1 MLLKKNLDKQ
11 HYSQYTLDI
20 KVICKKCFDLI
31 EGYCHNGYVSNK
43 RLSIKRWRK
52 GMVHDMEM
60 RFVSTGSYLPEH
72 VVDNEFL
79 SRIVDTSDEWIS
91 SRTGIKQRRVTS
103 GEGTAYMATK
113 AAAKAIMEADIDPMD
128 IDIIIVATMSPD
140 NFLPNTACEV
150 QAEIGA
156 MNAVCY
162 DLSAACSGFVFA
174 LNTAYAFI
182 KAGIYKTILLIG
194 SEVLS
199 KMLDWNDRSTCVL
212 FGDGAGAAIVQA
224 TETGVFESIMGS
236 DGSKKDA
243 LTCTSRYINN
253 PLVSKESIISDE
265 NSLDYIKMEG
275 QEVFKFVIRTIPLTI
290 QQVIEE
296 NNYTKEE
303 IRYYVLHQANQRILE
318 SVAKKL
324 KEPIEK
330 FPMNLD
336 KYGNT
341 SAASIPI
348 LLDKMNKKNMLN
360 RGDKIIL
367 SGFGGGLTW
376 GTILIEW

>member
-1 MLLKKNLDKQ
+1 
-11 HYSQYTLDI
+11 
-20 KVICKKCFDLI
+20 
-31 EGYCHNGYVSNK
+31 
-43 RLSIKRWRK
+43 
-52 GMVHDMEM
+52 MEM
-60 RFVSTGSYLPEH
+60 RFVSTGSYLPEQ

-79 SRIVDTSDEWIS
+79 SQIVDTSDEWIS
-91 SRTGIKQRRVTS
+91 SRTGIRQRRVTI
-103 GEGTAYMATK
+103 GEGTACMAAK
-113 AAAKAIMEADIDPMD
+113 AAAKAIARADIDPMD

-140 NFLPNTACEV
+140 NCLPNTACEV
-150 QAEIGA
+150 QAEVGA
-156 MNAVCY
+156 MNAVCF
-162 DLSAACSGFVFA
+162 DLSAACSGFVYA
-174 LNTAYAFI
+174 LNTAYSFI
-182 KAGIYKTILLIG
+182 KAGIYKTALVIG

-212 FGDGAGAAIVQA
+212 FGDGAGAMIVQA
-224 TETGVFESIMGS
+224 SETGIFESVLGS
-236 DGSKKDA
+236 DGTRKDA
-243 LTCTSRYINN
+243 LTCASRYIRN
-253 PLVSKESIISDE
+253 PLVSKENTPSGEDT
-265 NSLDYIKMEG
+265 LDYVKMEG
-275 QEVFKFVIRTIPLTI
+275 QEVFKFVVKTIPLTI
-290 QQVIEE
+290 QQVIEKAGCTQE
-296 NNYTKEE
+296 D

-376 GTILIEW
+376 GTTLIEW

>member
-1 MLLKKNLDKQ
+1 
-11 HYSQYTLDI
+11 
-20 KVICKKCFDLI
+20 
-31 EGYCHNGYVSNK
+31 
-43 RLSIKRWRK
+43 
-52 GMVHDMEM
+52 MVHGMEM

-91 SRTGIKQRRVTS
+91 SRTGIRQRRVTA
-103 GEGTAYMATK
+103 GEGTACMAAK
-113 AAAKAIMEADIDPMD
+113 AAAKAIAESDIDPMD
-128 IDIIIVATMSPD
+128 IDVIIVATMSPD

-182 KAGIYKTILLIG
+182 KAGIYKTALLIG
-194 SEVLS
+194 AEVLS

-224 TETGVFESIMGS
+224 SETGVFESIMGS
-236 DGSKKDA
+236 DGTKKDA
-243 LTCTSRYINN
+243 LTCASRYINN
-253 PLVSKESIISDE
+253 PLVSREGIISDE
-265 NSLDYIKMEG
+265 ISLDYIKMEG

-290 QQVIEE
+290 QQVIEK
-296 NNYTKEE
+296 NNYTKEG

-348 LLDKMNKKNMLN
+348 LLDKMNKKNMLS

>member
-1 MLLKKNLDKQ
+1 
-11 HYSQYTLDI
+11 
-20 KVICKKCFDLI
+20 
-31 EGYCHNGYVSNK
+31 
-43 RLSIKRWRK
+43 
-52 GMVHDMEM
+52 MVHGMEM

-91 SRTGIKQRRVTS
+91 SRTGIRQRRVTA
-103 GEGTAYMATK
+103 GEGTACMAAK
-113 AAAKAIMEADIDPMD
+113 AAAKAIAESDIDPMD
-128 IDIIIVATMSPD
+128 IDVIIVATMSPD

-182 KAGIYKTILLIG
+182 KAGIYKTALLIG
-194 SEVLS
+194 AEVLS

-224 TETGVFESIMGS
+224 SETGVFESIMGS
-236 DGSKKDA
+236 DGTKKDA
-243 LTCTSRYINN
+243 LTCASRYINN
-253 PLVSKESIISDE
+253 PLVSREGIISDE
-265 NSLDYIKMEG
+265 ISLDYIKMEG

-290 QQVIEE
+290 QQVIEK
-296 NNYTKEE
+296 NNYTKED

-348 LLDKMNKKNMLN
+348 LLDKMNKKNMLS

>member
-1 MLLKKNLDKQ
+1 
-11 HYSQYTLDI
+11 
-20 KVICKKCFDLI
+20 
-31 EGYCHNGYVSNK
+31 
-43 RLSIKRWRK
+43 
-52 GMVHDMEM
+52 MVHGMEI

-91 SRTGIKQRRVTS
+91 SRTGIRQRRVTA
-103 GEGTAYMATK
+103 GEGTACMAAK
-113 AAAKAIMEADIDPMD
+113 AAAKAIAESDIDPMD

-182 KAGIYKTILLIG
+182 KAGIYKTALLIG
-194 SEVLS
+194 AEVLS

-224 TETGVFESIMGS
+224 SETGVFESIMGS
-236 DGSKKDA
+236 DGTKKDA
-243 LTCTSRYINN
+243 LTCASRYINN
-253 PLVSKESIISDE
+253 PLVSREGIISE
-265 NSLDYIKMEG
+265 EISLDYIKMEG

-290 QQVIEE
+290 QQVIEK
-296 NNYTKEE
+296 NNYTKDE

-348 LLDKMNKKNMLN
+348 LLDKMNKKNMLS

>member
-1 MLLKKNLDKQ
+1 MKKILDKQ
-11 HYSQYTLDI
+11 HFNQYTLDI

-31 EGYCHNGYVSNK
+31 EGYCHNGYVSDQG
-43 RLSIKRWRK
+43 LSIKRWQK
-52 GMVHDMEM
+52 GMVHGMEM

-79 SRIVDTSDEWIS
+79 SQIVETSDEWIS
-91 SRTGIKQRRVTS
+91 SRTGIKQRRVTL
-103 GEGTAYMATK
+103 GEGTACMAAK
-113 AAAKAIMEADIDPMD
+113 AAAKAIARADINPLD

-140 NFLPNTACEV
+140 NSMPNTACEV

-174 LNTAYAFI
+174 LNTAYSFI
-182 KAGIYKTILLIG
+182 KAGIYKTALVIG

-199 KMLDWNDRSTCVL
+199 KMIDWNDRSTCVL

-224 TETGVFESIMGS
+224 AETGVFESILGS
-236 DGSKKDA
+236 DGTKKDA
-243 LTCTSRYINN
+243 LTCPSRYINN
-253 PLVSKESIISDE
+253 PLVSRESMSSDE
-265 NSLDYIKMEG
+265 SSFDYIKMEG

-290 QQVIEE
+290 QQVIEKTE
-296 NNYTKEE
+296 YTKDE

-376 GTILIEW
+376 GTTLIEW

>member
-1 MLLKKNLDKQ
+1 
-11 HYSQYTLDI
+11 
-20 KVICKKCFDLI
+20 
-31 EGYCHNGYVSNK
+31 
-43 RLSIKRWRK
+43 
-52 GMVHDMEM
+52 MVHGMEM

-91 SRTGIKQRRVTS
+91 SRTGIRQRRVTA
-103 GEGTAYMATK
+103 GEGTACMAAK
-113 AAAKAIMEADIDPMD
+113 AAAKAIAESDIDPMD

-182 KAGIYKTILLIG
+182 KAGIYRTALLIG
-194 SEVLS
+194 AEVLS

-212 FGDGAGAAIVQA
+212 FGDGAGASIVQA
-224 TETGVFESIMGS
+224 SETGVFESIMGS
-236 DGSKKDA
+236 DGTKKDA
-243 LTCTSRYINN
+243 LTCASRYINN
-253 PLVSKESIISDE
+253 PLVSRGDIISDE
-265 NSLDYIKMEG
+265 ISLDYIKMEG

-290 QQVIEE
+290 QQVIEK
-296 NNYTKEE
+296 NNYTKDE

-348 LLDKMNKKNMLN
+348 LLDKMNKKNMLS

>member
-1 MLLKKNLDKQ
+1 
-11 HYSQYTLDI
+11 
-20 KVICKKCFDLI
+20 
-31 EGYCHNGYVSNK
+31 
-43 RLSIKRWRK
+43 
-52 GMVHDMEM
+52 MVHGMEM

-91 SRTGIKQRRVTS
+91 SRTGIRQRRVTA
-103 GEGTAYMATK
+103 GEGTACMAAK
-113 AAAKAIMEADIDPMD
+113 AAAKAIVEADMDPMD

-182 KAGIYKTILLIG
+182 KAGIYKTALLIG

-224 TETGVFESIMGS
+224 SETGVFESIMGS
-236 DGSKKDA
+236 DGTKKDA
-243 LTCTSRYINN
+243 LTCASRYINN
-253 PLVSKESIISDE
+253 PLVSRESIISDE
-265 NSLDYIKMEG
+265 ISPDYIKMAG
-275 QEVFKFVIRTIPLTI
+275 QDVFKFVIRTIPLTI
-290 QQVIEE
+290 QQVMEK
-296 NNYTKEE
+296 NNCTKDE

-348 LLDKMNKKNMLN
+348 LLDKMNNKNMLS

-376 GTILIEW
+376 GTTLIEW

>member
-1 MLLKKNLDKQ
+1 
-11 HYSQYTLDI
+11 
-20 KVICKKCFDLI
+20 
-31 EGYCHNGYVSNK
+31 
-43 RLSIKRWRK
+43 
-52 GMVHDMEM
+52 MVHGMEM

-91 SRTGIKQRRVTS
+91 SRTGIRQRRVTA
-103 GEGTAYMATK
+103 GEGTACMAAK
-113 AAAKAIMEADIDPMD
+113 AAAKAIAAADIDPMD

-182 KAGIYKTILLIG
+182 KAGIYKTALLIG

-224 TETGVFESIMGS
+224 SETGVFESIMGS
-236 DGSKKDA
+236 DGTKKDA
-243 LTCTSRYINN
+243 LTCASRYINN
-253 PLVSKESIISDE
+253 PLVSRESIISDE
-265 NSLDYIKMEG
+265 ISPDYIKMAG
-275 QEVFKFVIRTIPLTI
+275 QDVFKFVIRTIPLTI
-290 QQVIEE
+290 QQVMEK
-296 NNYTKEE
+296 NNSTKDE

-348 LLDKMNKKNMLN
+348 LLDKMNKKNMLS

-376 GTILIEW
+376 GTTLIEW

>member
-1 MLLKKNLDKQ
+1 
-11 HYSQYTLDI
+11 
-20 KVICKKCFDLI
+20 
-31 EGYCHNGYVSNK
+31 
-43 RLSIKRWRK
+43 
-52 GMVHDMEM
+52 MVHDMEM

-91 SRTGIKQRRVTS
+91 SRTGIRQRRVTA
-103 GEGTAYMATK
+103 GEGTACMAAK
-113 AAAKAIMEADIDPMD
+113 AAAKAIAESDIDPMD

-182 KAGIYKTILLIG
+182 KSGIYKTALLIG
-194 SEVLS
+194 AEVLS
-199 KMLDWNDRSTCVL
+199 KMLDWNDRLTCVL

-224 TETGVFESIMGS
+224 SETGVFESIMGS
-236 DGSKKDA
+236 DGTKKDA
-243 LTCTSRYINN
+243 LTCASRYINN
-253 PLVSKESIISDE
+253 PLVSREDIISDE
-265 NSLDYIKMEG
+265 ISLDYIKMEG

-290 QQVIEE
+290 QQVIDK
-296 NNYTKEE
+296 NNYTKDE

-348 LLDKMNKKNMLN
+348 LLDKMNKKNMLS

>member
-1 MLLKKNLDKQ
+1 
-11 HYSQYTLDI
+11 
-20 KVICKKCFDLI
+20 
-31 EGYCHNGYVSNK
+31 
-43 RLSIKRWRK
+43 
-52 GMVHDMEM
+52 MVHDMEM
-60 RFVSTGSYLPEH
+60 RFVNTGSYLPEH

-91 SRTGIKQRRVTS
+91 SRTGIRQRRVTA
-103 GEGTAYMATK
+103 GEGTACMAAK
-113 AAAKAIMEADIDPMD
+113 AAAKAIAESDIDPMD

-182 KAGIYKTILLIG
+182 KSGIYKTALLIG
-194 SEVLS
+194 AEVLS
-199 KMLDWNDRSTCVL
+199 KMLDWNDRLTCVL

-224 TETGVFESIMGS
+224 SETGVFESIMGS
-236 DGSKKDA
+236 DGTKKDA
-243 LTCTSRYINN
+243 LTCASRYINN
-253 PLVSKESIISDE
+253 PLVSREDIISDE
-265 NSLDYIKMEG
+265 ISLDYIKMEG

-290 QQVIEE
+290 QQVIDK
-296 NNYTKEE
+296 NNYTKDE

-348 LLDKMNKKNMLN
+348 LLDKMNKKNMLS

>member
-1 MLLKKNLDKQ
+1 
-11 HYSQYTLDI
+11 
-20 KVICKKCFDLI
+20 
-31 EGYCHNGYVSNK
+31 
-43 RLSIKRWRK
+43 
-52 GMVHDMEM
+52 MVHDMEM

-91 SRTGIKQRRVTS
+91 SRTGIRQRRVTA
-103 GEGTAYMATK
+103 GEGTACMAAK
-113 AAAKAIMEADIDPMD
+113 AAAKAIAESDIDPMD

-182 KAGIYKTILLIG
+182 KSGIYKTALLIG
-194 SEVLS
+194 AEVLS
-199 KMLDWNDRSTCVL
+199 KMLDWNDRLTCVL

-224 TETGVFESIMGS
+224 SETGVFESIMGS
-236 DGSKKDA
+236 DGTKKDA
-243 LTCTSRYINN
+243 LTCASRYINN
-253 PLVSKESIISDE
+253 PLVSREDMISDE
-265 NSLDYIKMEG
+265 ISLDYIKMEG

-290 QQVIEE
+290 QQVIEK
-296 NNYTKEE
+296 NNYTKDE

-348 LLDKMNKKNMLN
+348 LLDKMNKKNMLS

>member
-1 MLLKKNLDKQ
+1 
-11 HYSQYTLDI
+11 
-20 KVICKKCFDLI
+20 
-31 EGYCHNGYVSNK
+31 
-43 RLSIKRWRK
+43 
-52 GMVHDMEM
+52 MVHGMEM
-60 RFVSTGSYLPEH
+60 RFVSTGSYLPEQA
-72 VVDNEFL
+72 VDNEYL
-79 SRIVDTSDEWIS
+79 SGIVDTSDEWIS
-91 SRTGIKQRRVTS
+91 SRTGIRKRRITV
-103 GEGTAYMATK
+103 GEGTACMAAK
-113 AAAKAIMEADIDPMD
+113 AAAKAVARADIDPLD

-156 MNAVCY
+156 MHAVCY

-174 LNTAYAFI
+174 LNTAYSFL
-182 KAGIYKTILLIG
+182 KAGIYKTALIIG

-199 KMLDWNDRSTCVL
+199 KMIDWNERSTCVL

-224 TETGVFESIMGS
+224 SETGLFESVLGS
-236 DGSKKDA
+236 DGTRKNS
-243 LTCTSRYINN
+243 LTCASRYIIN
-253 PLVSKESIISDE
+253 PLVSQDSNSTDE
-265 NSLDYIKMEG
+265 TALDYIKMDG
-275 QEVFKFVIRTIPLTI
+275 QEVFKFVIKTIPLTI
-290 QQVIEE
+290 QQVMEKSCC
-296 NNYTKEE
+296 TKEE

-318 SVAKKL
+318 SVSKKL

-348 LLDKMNKKNMLN
+348 LLDKMNKRNMLD

-376 GTILIEW
+376 GTTLIEW

>member
-1 MLLKKNLDKQ
+1 
-11 HYSQYTLDI
+11 
-20 KVICKKCFDLI
+20 
-31 EGYCHNGYVSNK
+31 
-43 RLSIKRWRK
+43 
-52 GMVHDMEM
+52 MVHGMEM

-79 SRIVDTSDEWIS
+79 SQIVDTSDEWIS
-91 SRTGIKQRRVTS
+91 SRTGIKQRRVTA
-103 GEGTAYMATK
+103 GEGTACMAAK
-113 AAAKAIMEADIDPMD
+113 AAAKAIAEADMDPMD

-182 KAGIYKTILLIG
+182 KAGIYKTALLIG

-224 TETGVFESIMGS
+224 SETGVFESIMGS
-236 DGSKKDA
+236 DGTQKDA
-243 LTCTSRYINN
+243 LTCASRYINN
-253 PLVSKESIISDE
+253 PLVSRESIISDE
-265 NSLDYIKMEG
+265 ISPDYIKMAG
-275 QEVFKFVIRTIPLTI
+275 QDVFKFVIRTIPLTI
-290 QQVIEE
+290 QQVIEK
-296 NNYTKEE
+296 NKSTKDE
-303 IRYYVLHQANQRILE
+303 IRFYVLHQANQRILE

-348 LLDKMNKKNMLN
+348 LLDKMNKKNMLS

-376 GTILIEW
+376 GTTLIEW

>member
-1 MLLKKNLDKQ
+1 M
-11 HYSQYTLDI
+11 
-20 KVICKKCFDLI
+20 F
-31 EGYCHNGYVSNK
+31 
-43 RLSIKRWRK
+43 SIKRWQK
-52 GMVHDMEM
+52 GMVHGMEM

-91 SRTGIKQRRVTS
+91 SRTGIRQRRITV
-103 GEGTAYMATK
+103 GEGTACMAAK
-113 AAAKAIMEADIDPMD
+113 AAAKAVARADIDPLD
-128 IDIIIVATMSPD
+128 IDIIIVATMTPD
-140 NFLPNTACEV
+140 NFMPNTACEV
-150 QAEIGA
+150 QVEIGA

-162 DLSAACSGFVFA
+162 DLSAACSGFIFA
-174 LNTAYAFI
+174 LNTAYSFI
-182 KAGIYKTILLIG
+182 KAGIYKTALIIG

-199 KMLDWNDRSTCVL
+199 KVLDWNDRSTCVL

-224 TETGVFESIMGS
+224 SEIGQFESVLGS
-236 DGSKKDA
+236 DGTNKNA
-243 LTCTSRYINN
+243 LACANRYIIN
-253 PLVSKESIISDE
+253 PLVSQDSNISGE
-265 NSLDYIKMEG
+265 ISLDYVKMDG
-275 QEVFKFVIRTIPLTI
+275 HEVFKFVIKTIPLTI
-290 QQVIEE
+290 QQVLEKSSC
-296 NNYTKEE
+296 TKEE

-318 SVAKKL
+318 SISKKL
-324 KEPIEK
+324 NEPIEK

-376 GTILIEW
+376 GTTLIEW

>member
-1 MLLKKNLDKQ
+1 MNK
-11 HYSQYTLDI
+11 YTLDI

-31 EGYCHNGYVSNK
+31 ERYCHNGYVSYHGIP
-43 RLSIKRWRK
+43 IKRWQK
-52 GMVHDMEM
+52 GMVHGMEM
-60 RFVSTGSYLPEH
+60 RFVSTGSYLPEQ

-91 SRTGIKQRRVTS
+91 TRTGIRQRRITLD
-103 GEGTAYMATK
+103 EGTACMAAK
-113 AAAKAIMEADIDPMD
+113 AAAKAIARAGIDPMD

-150 QAEIGA
+150 QAKIGA

-174 LNTAYAFI
+174 LNTAYSFI
-182 KAGIYKTILLIG
+182 KSEIYKTALIIG

-199 KMLDWNDRSTCVL
+199 KLLDWDDRSTCVL

-224 TETGVFESIMGS
+224 SETGTFESILGS
-236 DGSKKDA
+236 DGTRKNA
-243 LTCTSRYINN
+243 LTCASRYIIN
-253 PLVSKESIISDE
+253 PLVSQDCNISDE
-265 NSLDYIKMEG
+265 ISLDYVKMEG
-275 QEVFKFVIRTIPLTI
+275 QEVFKFVVRTIPLTI
-290 QQVIEE
+290 QQVMEKA
-296 NNYTKEE
+296 NCTKEE
-303 IRYYVLHQANQRILE
+303 IRYYILHQANQRILE
-318 SVAKKL
+318 SISKKL

-376 GTILIEW
+376 GTTLIEW

>member
-1 MLLKKNLDKQ
+1 
-11 HYSQYTLDI
+11 
-20 KVICKKCFDLI
+20 
-31 EGYCHNGYVSNK
+31 
-43 RLSIKRWRK
+43 
-52 GMVHDMEM
+52 MVHGMEI

-91 SRTGIKQRRVTS
+91 SRTGIRQRRVTA
-103 GEGTAYMATK
+103 GEGTACMAAK
-113 AAAKAIMEADIDPMD
+113 AAAKAIAESDIDPMD

-182 KAGIYKTILLIG
+182 IG
-194 SEVLS
+194 AEVLS

-224 TETGVFESIMGS
+224 SETGVFESIMGS
-236 DGSKKDA
+236 DGTKKDA
-243 LTCTSRYINN
+243 LTCASRYINN
-253 PLVSKESIISDE
+253 PLVSREGIISE
-265 NSLDYIKMEG
+265 EISLDYIKMEG

-290 QQVIEE
+290 QQVIEK
-296 NNYTKEE
+296 NNYTKDE

-348 LLDKMNKKNMLN
+348 LLDKMNKKNMLS

>member
-1 MLLKKNLDKQ
+1 
-11 HYSQYTLDI
+11 
-20 KVICKKCFDLI
+20 
-31 EGYCHNGYVSNK
+31 
-43 RLSIKRWRK
+43 
-52 GMVHDMEM
+52 MEM
-60 RFVSTGSYLPEH
+60 RFVSTGSYLPEQ
-72 VVDNEFL
+72 VVDNDFL

-91 SRTGIKQRRVTS
+91 SRTGIRQRRVVTA
-103 GEGTAYMATK
+103 GEGTACMAAKAATK
-113 AAAKAIMEADIDPMD
+113 AITRAGIDPQDIDL
-128 IDIIIVATMSPD
+128 ILVATMSPD
-140 NFLPNTACEV
+140 NYLPNTACEV

-156 MNAVCY
+156 VNAVCY
-162 DLSAACSGFVFA
+162 DLSAACTGFIYA

-182 KAGIYKTILLIG
+182 KAGIYKTVLIIG

-224 TETGVFESIMGS
+224 TDIGLFESILGS
-236 DGSKKDA
+236 DGKRKDA
-243 LTCTSRYINN
+243 LTCASRYIVN
-253 PLVSKESIISDE
+253 PLVSKAISLSDKE
-265 NSLDYIKMEG
+265 SLDYVRMEG
-275 QEVFKFVIRTIPLTI
+275 QEVFKFVVKTIPGTI
-290 QQVIEE
+290 QQVIEKAGC
-296 NNYTKEE
+296 TKEE

-341 SAASIPI
+341 SSASIPI
-348 LLDKMNKKNMLN
+348 LLDKMNKKNKLN

-376 GTILIEW
+376 GTTLIEW